1 MIPAM
6 STPVSI
12 AVGIF
17 LMVLGCSFFYK
28 ACIATV
34 KGRVDYWAG
43 FLPFTILS
51 IFCLHLPKS
60 KNSLV
65 KTSEGLWVHA
75 VMSPLFFVCSL
86 FCLVA
91 GAEYAG
97 LPGTQVLN
105 IALSGGKFGHPDSV
119 VFNKRTGF
127 RFPIIARNAP
137 TIAKIF
143 NSQMGLSEKD
153 QLLNQE
159 TRSSGTYNDAQSN
172 AQGH

>member
-12 AVGIF
+12 AVGVF

-28 ACIATV
+28 AVIATV

-51 IFCLHLPKS
+51 IFVLHLPKG

-75 VMSPLFFVCSL
+75 IMSPLFFICAL

-127 RFPIIARNAP
+127 RFPIVARNAP
-137 TIAKIF
+137 TFMKLF

-153 QLLNQE
+153 ALLNQE
-159 TRSSGTYNDAQSN
+159 QRSAGSYEGARSN
-172 AQGH
+172 AQGN